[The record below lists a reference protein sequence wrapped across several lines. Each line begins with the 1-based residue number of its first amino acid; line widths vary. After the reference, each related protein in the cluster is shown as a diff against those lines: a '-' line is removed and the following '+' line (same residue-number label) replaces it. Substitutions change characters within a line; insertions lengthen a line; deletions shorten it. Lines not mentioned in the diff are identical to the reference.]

1 MQSKIARLAGLGAY
15 GACGGLL
22 ALLAGLVYL
31 TLPTSTNGIDLTNAL
46 VSWISLSGVIA
57 ALIVVHVAIAR
68 QLMRLAKGAEIRH
81 PL

>member
-1 MQSKIARLAGLGAY
+1 M
-15 GACGGLL
+15 
-22 ALLAGLVYL
+22 
-31 TLPTSTNGIDLTNAL
+31 PTSTNGIDMTNAL